1 MMPLPL
7 FRSNIEHLLPYFRM
21 QMKYIQDKYSKNH
34 VLAELRIREICVV
47 NEVPQNKACKDF
59 IREELDK

>member
-1 MMPLPL
+1 
-7 FRSNIEHLLPYFRM
+7 M

-34 VLAELRIREICVV
+34 VLAELRVIEICVV
-47 NEVPQNKACKDF
+47 NEAPQNKVCKDF